1 MQCCIQNK
9 CNVMHCSAMR
19 YSMCSALQNKSA
31 LLPNIK
37 MADGRN
43 SHYFILS
50 TFPCTFY
57 YMIWKS
63 HLQCACYD
71 ILHDFRDIISFTFR
85 TLPAVPPSLPYF
97 QLIINCIEGIES
109 IKGREFSAK
118 YKANV
123 WNWNLC
129 KPKSCFFCSY
139 TFFWDSCNYCT
150 LYNFTYL
157 DV

>member
-1 MQCCIQNK
+1 MQCSVASQWIQVQNK
-9 CNVMHCSAMR
+9 CNWMQC
-19 YSMCSALQNKSA
+19 SMCSALQSKSA
-31 LLPNIK
+31 LLPNMK
-37 MADGRN
+37 MAAGRN

-50 TFPCTFY
+50 TFHRTFY
-57 YMIWKS
+57 HMIWKS
-63 HLQCACYD
+63 HVLFAWYD
-71 ILHDFRDIISFTFR
+71 ILDDFQEIISFPFR
-85 TLPAVPPSLPYF
+85 TFPSPPSLLYF
-97 QLIINCIEGIES
+97 QLIINC